1 MSRGEALSVII
12 FFMRK
17 YRPWALWRRVQ
28 YGVGFSAFWSIIG
41 IIIYFSFYYTPANCF
56 DGFLNNGELGVDC
69 GGSCVLICPF
79 TLTAPE
85 IVWAESFRIVDGQ
98 YNSVAYIENK
108 NPTAGT
114 PTLAYTFRLFD
125 NDQMI
130 AERKGVTVLPPN
142 SVYPVFEGRVLTLD
156 GRAPTRT
163 EIVLEPSNMWLPAKI
178 GRSQFRTMSTELLS
192 TDSRPRL
199 NAKVENTELT
209 EATGVEVVATIFN
222 QAGEPVTASQT
233 FIDKFEAR
241 TTKDVVFTWPKP
253 IAKTVRSCD
262 VPSDVVL
269 VLDRS
274 GSMAADGGTPPEP
287 LESAKQSAKSFV
299 NLLRKTDLVGYLSY
313 ATDPTKPMEQ
323 SLTKDFTLVNDSIQ
337 GTKMGENGVQYTN
350 MGDAFSVAL
359 EELTSERHRDNARK
373 VIVFLTDGDV
383 TRPVNPATGKPD
395 REYAAKY
402 ALDMA
407 KKAKD
412 ADVTVY
418 AIGFGDFLS
427 QAESVER
434 DVSLIKGLAS
444 SEDTYF
450 EAPTVSDLE
459 AVYKEIAS
467 EICEVGPA
475 RIEVIT
481 KTKTNFAPLR

>member
-1 MSRGEALSVII
+1 MSK
-12 FFMRK
+12 F
-17 YRPWALWRRVQ
+17 RPWAFWRRVQ
-28 YGVGFSAFWSIIG
+28 YGVGFSAFLSLVG
-41 IIIYFSFYYTPANCF
+41 LVIYFGFYFTPANCF
-56 DGFLNNGELGVDC
+56 DGILNNKELGVDC
-69 GGSCVLICPF
+69 GGGCVLICPF
-79 TLTAPE
+79 TVTSPE
-85 IVWAESFRIVDGQ
+85 IVWAESFKIVDGQ
-98 YNSVAYIENK
+98 YNAVAYIENK
-108 NPTAGT
+108 NPVAGT
-114 PTLAYTFRLFD
+114 PTLAYTFLLFD
-125 NDQMI
+125 KDEII
-130 AERKGVTVLPPN
+130 AEREGVTVLPPN
-142 SVYPVFEGRVLTLD
+142 SVYPIFEGRVLTKD
-156 GRAPTRT
+156 GKVPTRT
-163 EIVLEPSNMWLPAKI
+163 EIILKPSNMWLPVKI

-192 TDSRPRL
+192 TDARPRL
-199 NAKVENTELT
+199 NTKVENTELT
-209 EATGVEVVATIFN
+209 EARDVEVVATIFN
-222 QAGEPVTASQT
+222 QAGNPVTASQT
-233 FIDKFEAR
+233 FIDKFESR

-253 IAKTVRSCD
+253 IAKTVRSCE

-274 GSMAADGGTPPEP
+274 GSMAADGGVPPEP
-287 LESAKQSAKSFV
+287 LESAKEAAKSFID
-299 NLLRKTDLVGYLSY
+299 LLRKTDLVSYLSY

-323 SLTKDFTLVNDSIQ
+323 TLTNNFALVNNSILA
-337 GTKMGENGVQYTN
+337 TKMGENGVQYTN
-350 MGDAFSVAL
+350 MGDAFSMAL
-359 EELTSERHRDNARK
+359 QELTSERHRENARK

-383 TRPVNPATGKPD
+383 TRPVNPTTGKPD
-395 REYAAKY
+395 REYAAKH

-427 QAESVER
+427 QTESVER

-444 SEDTYF
+444 SEETYF
-450 EAPTVSDLE
+450 EAPTVADLE

>member
-1 MSRGEALSVII
+1 MSK
-12 FFMRK
+12 F
-17 YRPWALWRRVQ
+17 RPWAFWRRVQ
-28 YGVGFSAFWSIIG
+28 YGVGFSTFLSLVG
-41 IIIYFSFYYTPANCF
+41 LVIYFGFYYTPANCF
-56 DGFLNNGELGVDC
+56 DGIFNNKELGVDC

-79 TLTAPE
+79 TVTSPE
-85 IVWAESFRIVDGQ
+85 IVWAESFKIVDGQ
-98 YNSVAYIENK
+98 YNAVAYIENK
-108 NPTAGT
+108 NPVAGT

-125 NDQMI
+125 KDEII
-130 AERKGVTVLPPN
+130 AEREGVTVLPPN
-142 SVYPVFEGRVLTLD
+142 SVYPIFEGRVLTKD
-156 GRAPTRT
+156 GKVPTRT
-163 EIVLEPSNMWLPAKI
+163 EIILKPSNMWLPAKI

-192 TDSRPRL
+192 TDARPRL
-199 NAKVENTELT
+199 NTKVENTELT
-209 EATGVEVVATIFN
+209 EARDVEVVATIFN
-222 QAGEPVTASQT
+222 QAGNPVTASQT
-233 FIDKFEAR
+233 FIDKFESR

-253 IAKTVRSCD
+253 IAKTVRSCE

-274 GSMAADGGTPPEP
+274 GSMAADGGVPPEP
-287 LESAKQSAKSFV
+287 LESAKEAAKSFID
-299 NLLRKTDLVGYLSY
+299 LLRKTDLVSYLSY

-323 SLTKDFTLVNDSIQ
+323 TLTNNFALVNNSILA
-337 GTKMGENGVQYTN
+337 TKMGENGVQYTN

-359 EELTSERHRDNARK
+359 QELTSERHRENARK

-383 TRPVNPATGKPD
+383 TRPVNPITGKPD

-402 ALDMA
+402 ALDIA

-444 SEDTYF
+444 SEETYF
-450 EAPTVSDLE
+450 EAPTVADLE
-459 AVYKEIAS
+459 VVYKEIAS

>member
-1 MSRGEALSVII
+1 MSK
-12 FFMRK
+12 F
-17 YRPWALWRRVQ
+17 RPWAFWRRVQ
-28 YGVGFSAFWSIIG
+28 YGVGFSLFWSMIG
-41 IIIYFSFYYTPANCF
+41 LAVYFGFFYKPASCF
-56 DGFLNNGELGVDC
+56 DKLMNNNELGVDC

-85 IVWAESFRIVDGQ
+85 IVWAESFKIIDGQ
-98 YNSVAYIENK
+98 YNAVAYIENK
-108 NPTAGT
+108 NSVAGT
-114 PTLAYTFRLFD
+114 PKLAYTFRLFE
-125 NDQMI
+125 NDQII
-130 AERKGVTVLPPN
+130 AERKGETVLPPN
-142 SVYPVFEGRVLTLD
+142 SVYPVFEGRILTTD
-156 GRAPTRT
+156 NRVPTRT
-163 EIVLEPSNMWLPAKI
+163 EIILEPSNMWLPAKI
-178 GRSQFRTMSTELLS
+178 GRGQFRTMSTELLS

-199 NAKVENTELT
+199 NTKVENTELT
-209 EATGVEVVATIFN
+209 EATEVEVVATIFN
-222 QAGEPVTASQT
+222 QAGKPVTASQT

-241 TTKDVVFTWPKP
+241 TTKDVIFTWPNP
-253 IAKTVRSCD
+253 IAKTVRSCE

-274 GSMAADGGTPPEP
+274 GSMAADGGNPPEP
-287 LESAKQSAKSFV
+287 LESAKQSAKSFI
-299 NLLRKTDLVGYLSY
+299 NLLRKTDNVGYLSY
-313 ATDPTKPMEQ
+313 ATDPTNPMEQ
-323 SLTKDFTLVNDSIQ
+323 TLTKDFAQVNDSIQ

-359 EELTSERHRDNARK
+359 QELMSERHRDNARK

-383 TRPVNPATGKPD
+383 TRPVNPKTGKPD
-395 REYAAKY
+395 RDYAAKY

-412 ADVTVY
+412 VDVTVY

-427 QAESVER
+427 QADSVER

-459 AVYKEIAS
+459 KVYKEIAS